1 MRLLKTIFILLCS
14 LLLISCSQQDPVYH
28 DTQGHAVQLTKLR
41 GKWVIV
47 NYWAAWCHPCVDEMP
62 ELNNFYKYA
71 QDKNILIYG
80 VDFDE
85 LPIDDLTRDAQ
96 SVGIAFPVLVD
107 DPEAWGL
114 DEVSVIPTTF
124 IINPKGVVVKK
135 LVGSITEQTLIDVLH
150 TLQNE

>member
-1 MRLLKTIFILLCS
+1 MRLLKTILVLLCS

-47 NYWAAWCHPCVDEMP
+47 NYWAVWCHACVNEMP

-71 QDKNILIYG
+71 QDKNILIYA

-85 LPIDDLTRDAQ
+85 LPLDDLIRDAQ
-96 SVGIAFPVLVD
+96 GMGIAFPVLVD
-107 DPEAWGL
+107 NPEAWDLG
-114 DEVSVIPTTF
+114 DVSVIPTTF
-124 IINPKGVVVKK
+124 IINPEGVVVRK
-135 LVGSITEQTLIDVLH
+135 LIGTVTEQTLIDTLH
-150 TLQNE
+150 VLQNE